1 MKYKSLLIAFIL
13 GCVITIVGAVFKLMH
28 WPGASLLLIS
38 GMFCEALAGIMLIM
52 NIYKKQ
58 NPNGLFKK

>member
-1 MKYKSLLIAFIL
+1 MKYKSILIIFIL

-38 GMFCEALAGIMLIM
+38 GMLCEALAGIMLIVK
-52 NIYKKQ
+52 IYKNQ